1 MLFIM
6 NNEKR
11 TVTLIDTTL
20 RDGAQA
26 PHVSLTLNDKIA
38 IISVLYNAGI
48 RIFEAGIPAMGP
60 EERNDLSQLK
70 KLFPDCTFMVWC
82 RATNDDVELACSELF
97 DCIHISFPV
106 SPVHMDIVKF
116 NEKKVFS
123 TLPELV
129 LKAKQCAK
137 HVSIGAQDATRADI
151 GFLKSFAALAND
163 AGAERVRIADT
174 VGILSPLKTKVLF
187 ESLLT
192 VVPGSTL
199 EFHGHNDL
207 GMATANTLT
216 ALEAGAEFASV
227 TVNGIGERAGNA
239 AMEEVIVAIKETTE
253 LNYDFDIAQISSIC
267 STVAKITNTYIPD
280 NKPVSGKSVFLH
292 KSGIHCHGLIKNRK
306 AYEPYN
312 PEKTGHTPSRFCA
325 GTHSGINGLRY
336 MLGDD
341 AQDVSNEILRMFLD
355 SIHKIARTQKRS
367 LSEDEVRMIF
377 RESVEK

>member
-1 MLFIM
+1 MD
-6 NNEKR
+6 NEKR
-11 TVTLIDTTL
+11 KVTLIDTTL

-38 IISVLYNAGI
+38 IVSILYNAGI
-48 RIFEAGIPAMGP
+48 RIFEAGIPAMGI
-60 EERNDLSQLK
+60 EERNELAQLK

-82 RATNDDVELACSELF
+82 RATAEDIELACSGLY

-116 NEKKVFS
+116 DKKKVFD
-123 TLPELV
+123 TLSALV
-129 LKAKQCAK
+129 KRAKQSVR
-137 HVSIGAQDATRADI
+137 HVSVGAQDASRAEI
-151 GFLKSFAALAND
+151 GFLKSFAITALT
-163 AGAERVRIADT
+163 AGAERIRIADT
-174 VGILSPLKTKVLF
+174 VGILSPSKTKKLF
-187 ESLLT
+187 EALLT
-192 VVPGSTL
+192 VVPGSSL

-216 ALEAGAEFASV
+216 ALETGVDFVSI

-239 AMEEVIVAIKETTE
+239 AMEEVVMAIKETTE
-253 LNYDFDIAQISSIC
+253 LRCDFDISLISSIC
-267 STVAKITNTYIPD
+267 ETVAKITNTHIPE

-312 PEKTGHTPSRFCA
+312 PEMTGHEPSRFCA

-355 SIHKIARTQKRS
+355 SIHKIARAQKRS
-367 LSEDEVRMIF
+367 LTEDEVRMIF
-377 RESVEK
+377 RESIEK

>member
-1 MLFIM
+1 M
-6 NNEKR
+6 NNDNR
-11 TVTLIDTTL
+11 RVTLIDTTL

-38 IISVLYNAGI
+38 IVSILYNAGI
-48 RIFEAGIPAMGP
+48 RIFEAGIPAMGI
-60 EERNDLSQLK
+60 EEQNELTQLK

-82 RATNDDVELACSELF
+82 RAAIEDVELACSGNY

-116 NEKKVFS
+116 NECKIFN
-123 TLPELV
+123 TLSDLISR
-129 LKAKQCAK
+129 AKRSDK
-137 HVSIGAQDATRADI
+137 PVSVGAQDATRADI
-151 GFLKSFAALAND
+151 RFLKAFAASAID
-163 AGAERVRIADT
+163 AGAERIRIADT
-174 VGILSPLKTKVLF
+174 VGILSPLKTKLLF
-187 ESLLT
+187 ESIMT
-192 VVPGSTL
+192 VVPGSAL

-216 ALEAGAEFASV
+216 ALETGVGFTSV

-239 AMEEVIVAIKETTE
+239 AIEEVVMAIRETTE
-253 LNYDFDIAQISSIC
+253 LDCDFDIALISSIC
-267 STVAKITNTYIPD
+267 ATVAKITNMQIPD
-280 NKPVSGKSVFLH
+280 SKPVSGKSVFLH

-312 PEKTGHTPSRFCA
+312 PEKIGHTPSRFCA

-355 SIHKIARTQKRS
+355 SIHKIARAQKRS
-367 LSEDEVRMIF
+367 LTEEEVRTIF
-377 RESVEK
+377 RESIEK